1 MEKSKKI
8 QKNGSIS
15 IPKDMRFETGFH
27 SGTAVDIRNDGE
39 KIIITPHS
47 SYCRFCA
54 SAEDIIF
61 VEGCKLHICKAC
73 AEKII
78 RAVKAN
84 A

>member
-27 SGTAVDIRNDGE
+27 SGTAVDIRSDGE
-39 KIIITPHS
+39 KIVITPHAAA
-47 SYCRFCA
+47 YRFCA
-54 SAEDIIF
+54 SIEDIVF
-61 VEGCKLHICKAC
+61 VDDCKLHICKAC

-78 RAVKAN
+78 KAVKTDD
-84 A
+84 